1 VILRGQVY
9 RSDLGYGAKPW
20 LVISNNK
27 RNALLNSIIAVRI
40 TTTVKDLPTWVPLTR
55 ADPITGYVNTDDIQQ
70 LYIDELGDE
79 LGTLSRQTMLNVNR
93 ALSLALSLL
102 T

>member
-27 RNALLNSIIAVRI
+27 RNALLNSVIAVRI
-40 TTTVKDLPTWVPLTR
+40 TTTSKDLPTWVPLTR

-93 ALSLALSLL
+93 ALALALSLL